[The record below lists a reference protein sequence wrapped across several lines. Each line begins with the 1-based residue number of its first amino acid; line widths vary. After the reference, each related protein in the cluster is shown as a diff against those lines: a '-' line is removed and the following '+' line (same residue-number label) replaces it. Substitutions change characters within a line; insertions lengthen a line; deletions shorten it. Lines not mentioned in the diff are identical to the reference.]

1 MQRPA
6 ELDLPGVTPSRQKR
20 SRETTAALLQAGAEM
35 LRTHS
40 LAELSIDA
48 LCRQVGATVGAFY
61 SRFESKD
68 AYFNAL
74 MALAARDGESRLSRM
89 KEDRRLADADLA
101 ELSRLLVRGTI
112 GWIRNHEGVLRAAL
126 QHDDTRPDRWSTF
139 KALARANVADAT
151 PILLGAMGRG
161 NKAAKTRAI
170 AFGFQVVLGTLVN
183 AILNDP
189 GPLSIHDREMEERL
203 ANCLLLLLQAE
214 MTAPAARSS
223 RGRKKQCVRPGK
235 PSAAPP
241 VSNPA
246 IWPKNAPPSAL
257 AKARTERVERRTSE
271 SGDLQNPR
279 SSRLPGHPPNLL
291 MSLSNYWGMV

>member
-1 MQRPA
+1 LIRRFAEVTATRCQRIAQNHNPNYHYDYFKRRRKFPMQRPP
-6 ELDLPGVTPSRQKR
+6 ELDLPGVTPSRQQR

-61 SRFESKD
+61 SRFESKE

-74 MALAARDGESRLSRM
+74 MALAARDGENRLSRM
-89 KEDRRLADADLA
+89 KEDKRLTEADLG

-112 GWIRNHEGVLRAAL
+112 GWMRNHEGVLRAAL

-139 KALARANVADAT
+139 KELARANVANAT
-151 PILLGAMGRG
+151 PILLRVMGPG
-161 NKAAKTRAI
+161 HKAAKTRAI

-183 AILNDP
+183 AILNNP
-189 GPLSIHDREMEERL
+189 GPLSIHDGELEERL

-214 MTAPAARSS
+214 MAR
-223 RGRKKQCVRPGK
+223 
-235 PSAAPP
+235 
-241 VSNPA
+241 
-246 IWPKNAPPSAL
+246 
-257 AKARTERVERRTSE
+257 E
-271 SGDLQNPR
+271 SG
-279 SSRLPGHPPNLL
+279 SRKRKR
-291 MSLSNYWGMV
+291 

>member
-1 MQRPA
+1 MQPSMQSA
-6 ELDLPGVTPSRQKR
+6 AAISDLPGVTPSRQQR

-40 LAELSIDA
+40 LAELSIEM
-48 LCRQVGATVGAFY
+48 LCRKVGATVGAFY

-74 MALAARDGESRLSRM
+74 IELAARDGAGRLSRM
-89 KEDRRLADADLA
+89 KDDGRLADADLA
-101 ELSRLLVRGTI
+101 ARSRLLVRGTTH
-112 GWIRNHEGVLRAAL
+112 WIRNHEGVLRAAL

-151 PILLGAMGRG
+151 PILLAAMGPG

-189 GPLSIHDREMEERL
+189 GPLSVHDHEMEERL
-203 ANCLLLLLQAE
+203 AGCLLLLLQAE
-214 MTAPAARSS
+214 MTAGRAAASA
-223 RGRKKQCVRPGK
+223 RKM
-235 PSAAPP
+235 
-241 VSNPA
+241 
-246 IWPKNAPPSAL
+246 
-257 AKARTERVERRTSE
+257 RR
-271 SGDLQNPR
+271 R
-279 SSRLPGHPPNLL
+279 RK
-291 MSLSNYWGMV
+291 

>member
-1 MQRPA
+1 MRPQL
-6 ELDLPGVTPSRQKR
+6 EDFDFPGVTPSRQQR

-89 KEDRRLADADLA
+89 KKDRRLTEADLA

-126 QHDDTRPDRWSTF
+126 QHDDTKPDRWSTF
-139 KALARANVADAT
+139 KELARANVANAT
-151 PILLGAMGRG
+151 PILLRVMGPGR
-161 NKAAKTRAI
+161 KAAKTRAI

-183 AILNDP
+183 AILNNP
-189 GPLSIHDREMEERL
+189 GPLSIHDGELEERL

-214 MTAPAARSS
+214 MAR
-223 RGRKKQCVRPGK
+223 
-235 PSAAPP
+235 
-241 VSNPA
+241 
-246 IWPKNAPPSAL
+246 
-257 AKARTERVERRTSE
+257 E
-271 SGDLQNPR
+271 SG
-279 SSRLPGHPPNLL
+279 SRKRKR
-291 MSLSNYWGMV
+291 

>member
-1 MQRPA
+1 MQRPP
-6 ELDLPGVTPSRQKR
+6 ELDLPGVTPSRQQR

-61 SRFESKD
+61 SRFESKE

-89 KEDRRLADADLA
+89 KQDRRLTEADLA
-101 ELSRLLVRGTI
+101 ALSRFLVRGTI

-126 QHDDTRPDRWSTF
+126 QHDDTKPDRWSTF
-139 KALARANVADAT
+139 KELARANVANAT
-151 PILLGAMGRG
+151 PILLRIMGPGR
-161 NKAAKTRAI
+161 KAPKTHAI

-183 AILNDP
+183 AILNNP
-189 GPLSIHDREMEERL
+189 GPLSIHDGELEERL

-214 MTAPAARSS
+214 IADNGSRARK
-223 RGRKKQCVRPGK
+223 R
-235 PSAAPP
+235 
-241 VSNPA
+241 
-246 IWPKNAPPSAL
+246 
-257 AKARTERVERRTSE
+257 
-271 SGDLQNPR
+271 
-279 SSRLPGHPPNLL
+279 
-291 MSLSNYWGMV
+291 

>member
-40 LAELSIDA
+40 LAELSIEA

-89 KEDRRLADADLA
+89 KEDKRLADADLA
-101 ELSRLLVRGTI
+101 ELSRLLVRGTT

-139 KALARANVADAT
+139 KALARANVANAT

-203 ANCLLLLLQAE
+203 GEL
-214 MTAPAARSS
+214 PAAVAAGGDDGAGRSPFARAQKTGS
-223 RGRKKQCVRPGK
+223 WFARVTRGHGKCRPQ
-235 PSAAPP
+235 P
-241 VSNPA
+241 PA
-246 IWPKNAPPSAL
+246 IRPKNAPPSAL

-271 SGDLQNPR
+271 SGDLQNPP
-279 SSRLPGHPPNLL
+279 LQLDCPDIHLT
-291 MSLSNYWGMV
+291 Y